1 MTVCVYHNGK
11 LAADSLV
18 TLGNIAGDGKV
29 VKIGKI
35 YEDLVSG
42 ERATDKTTLT
52 FPTEFAMYAVSGS
65 VRHFSR
71 FLRWFITADHAGIDH
86 NDSTIIEDPEDIE
99 DPIEIMVIFK
109 DHDIVRIYDSD
120 YTRDLFVDLPKEGVI
135 HTVGSG
141 GIIAQAI
148 LTYDPS
154 AELINVIQAVTKVD
168 IYCGGEPMLL
178 EFSEDPEY
186 DEAEV
191 QQAQLQHNEKVT
203 EHVISQLKD
212 AGIDVQVVTPRTNEV
227 DTVPDKTSGKAVYFS

>member
-29 VKIGKI
+29 TKIGMI
-35 YEDLVSG
+35 YEDIVTGVRS
-42 ERATDKTTLT
+42 TDKDALQ
-52 FPTEFAMYAVSGS
+52 FPVEFAMYAVSGA

-71 FLRWFITADHAGIDH
+71 FLRWFISVDHAGIDH
-86 NDSTIIEDPEDIE
+86 NESITIEDPEDIE

-109 DHDIVRIYDSD
+109 EHDIVRVYDSD

-141 GIIAQAI
+141 GVIAQAI
-148 LTYDPS
+148 LTYDPT
-154 AELINVIQAVTKVD
+154 ADVEAVIKAVTKVD
-168 IYCGGEPMLL
+168 IYCGGEPSCL

-186 DEAEV
+186 DEEEITKAKSAHDAEV
-191 QQAQLQHNEKVT
+191 TEQVVAQLKE
-203 EHVISQLKD
+203 
-212 AGIDVQVVTPRTNEV
+212 AGIDVKIVEKTTEPEQVTEA
-227 DTVPDKTSGKAVYFS
+227 KSSVYFSQ

>member
-29 VKIGKI
+29 TKIGMI

-42 ERATDKTTLT
+42 DRSTDKSSLT
-52 FPTEFAMYAVSGS
+52 FPVEFAMYAVSGA

-71 FLRWFITADHAGIDH
+71 FLRWFVSVDHAGIDH
-86 NDSTIIEDPEDIE
+86 NDSVTIEDPEEIE

-109 DHDIVRIYDSD
+109 GHDIVRVYDSE

-141 GIIAQAI
+141 GVIAQAI
-148 LTYDPS
+148 LTYDPT
-154 AELINVIQAVTKVD
+154 AAIIDVIKAVTKVD
-168 IYCGGEPMLL
+168 IYCGGEPSLI

-186 DEAEV
+186 DKDAIEK
-191 QQAQLQHNEKVT
+191 AQSQHNEKVT
-203 EHVISQLKD
+203 EQVIAQLKE
-212 AGIDVQVVTPRTNEV
+212 AGIDVQVAPSAIQEV
-227 DTVPDKTSGKAVYFS
+227 DSKPVEKQKTIYYS